1 MERNEAS
8 ESNEVKASTAP
19 DMEQNQETNTEQ
31 TQMNKPDLSPEQQ
44 QWLNRVFI
52 PNFRRQV
59 LRTMKTKPG
68 LSEAEQA
75 ELDSFRQRKDELEE
89 RELRSKGEFEEL
101 LQRQRNAFNEKFSSI
116 EKDKHELMQ
125 KLRRLKVESSL
136 TDAARKHH
144 AVNAGQVMKLL
155 SSSVAMDEA
164 GEAVVVDGDGDRR
177 VGATGEFVSVE
188 NFVVE
193 FLQENPHMVSPAA
206 AVSGS
211 GCVGELRPG
220 RITIEPVT
228 GGDLI
233 AEGLRE
239 ERFGPNNVNRR

>member
-8 ESNEVKASTAP
+8 KSNEANASTAP
-19 DMEQNQETNTEQ
+19 DMEQNQETKTEQ
-31 TQMNKPDLSPEQQ
+31 TQMSKPDLSPEQQ
-44 QWLNRVFI
+44 DWLNRVFI
-52 PNFRRQV
+52 PNFRQQL

-75 ELDSFRQRKDELEE
+75 ELDSYRQRKDELEE

-101 LQRQRNAFNEKFSSI
+101 LQRQRNAFHEKFSSLA
-116 EKDKHELMQ
+116 KDKDELMQ
-125 KLRRLKVESSL
+125 KLRRLKVERSL
-136 TDAARKHH
+136 TDAAQKHH

-155 SSSVAMDEA
+155 SGSVAMDEA
-164 GEAVVVDGDGDRR
+164 GEAVVVDGGGHRR
-177 VGATGEFVSVE
+177 IGATGEFVSVE
-188 NFVVE
+188 NFVTE
-193 FLQENPHMVSPAA
+193 FLQENPHMVSPSAA
-206 AVSGS
+206 ISGS
-211 GCVGELRPG
+211 GCTGELRPG

-239 ERFGPNNVNRR
+239 ERFGPNNVNRI